1 MKSLTL
7 CLLPLVL
14 LVVTPSTSADDIFR
28 AAIEKAVKAG
38 FTEVERQL
46 IKKYLGDQYTE
57 VATRD
62 SSPKKPRHRKDKNG
76 KKGLPPGLA
85 KKDKLPPGLAKQL
98 QKDGVLPPGLAKR
111 NLPSDLERRL
121 RPIPEDYERRVI
133 EGAAIVLVHKATG
146 KIIDTVLGG
155 ILD

>member
-1 MKSLTL
+1 MKSLSL

-14 LVVTPSTSADDIFR
+14 IAVTPSASADDIFK
-28 AAIEKAVKAG
+28 AAIEKALVAG

-46 IKKYLGDQYTE
+46 IKKYLGDQYVEVVTE
-57 VATRD
+57 D
-62 SSPKKPRHRKDKNG
+62 SSPKKWKNKKG

-85 KKDKLPPGLAKQL
+85 KRDSLPPGLAKQL
-98 QKDGVLPPGLAKR
+98 QKNGVLPPGLAKR

-121 RPIPEDYERRVI
+121 HPLPDDYERRVI

-146 KIIDTVLGG
+146 RIIDTVLGEM
-155 ILD
+155 LH